1 MRCLRNMFLAAMVV
15 LSFGIPN
22 LALGQGPGRII
33 YTVCRKYVVDRNC
46 YKCSKYFAVRSES
59 EAQAKCSRWGADEDP
74 YYFPSVG
81 RVFAWKLPNCTC
93 DSDDENP

>member
-1 MRCLRNMFLAAMVV
+1 MRFLRNMFLAAMMV

-22 LALGQGPGRII
+22 LALGQPGRVI
-33 YTVCRKYVVDRNC
+33 YTVCRKFVVDRNC
-46 YKCSKYFAVRSES
+46 YKCSNYFAVRSES

-81 RVFAWKLPNCTC
+81 RVFSWKLPNCTC